1 MRPKVGFPCSF
12 AGSDLAGH
20 DQSSA
25 ALPYDAIS
33 NAKTFWNQRDANA
46 GRSLAEPP
54 GPHQEGSAKAAS
66 SI

>member
-1 MRPKVGFPCSF
+1 MRPTAGFPYSS

-33 NAKTFWNQRDANA
+33 NAKTF
-46 GRSLAEPP
+46 
-54 GPHQEGSAKAAS
+54 
-66 SI
+66 